1 MWKGEHIEDMGKY
14 DRNNIEVPL
23 GSRKKGRGRRLGPVE
38 KPKNLRKTLLRLWKY
53 FGSERKLL
61 VIILISVIIDSLVG
75 LIGPYLIGKAIDAM
89 SESYGKVNFHM
100 LWVIIILLLLT
111 YVVDAILTFFQGWIM
126 SGVAQRIIM
135 GLRKNLFGKLQKLP
149 LSFFDMN
156 THGEIMSRLTNDVE
170 NVSSTISQST
180 VQLMSGVI
188 TVLGSFVMMLILSPF
203 LTLVTLITVPMVF
216 LLTKSIAKKTN
227 PLFKNQQIE
236 LGKLNGHIEE
246 TISGFQVVKAF
257 NHGEKSVEDFNKIN
271 SSLCEVGLKAQIW
284 SGFLMPIMNVINNIG
299 FAAVAGVGGVLALKN
314 IITVGIIASFLSYS
328 RQFARPLNDI
338 ASIFNTL
345 QSAAAG
351 AERVF
356 EVLDEK
362 EELEDISH
370 AKEFEHVKG
379 RVSFENVS
387 FCYRKDVKVLKN
399 INFDIS
405 PGTKVALV
413 GATGAG
419 KTTIINLLTRFYD
432 VSDGKILIDGE
443 NIKNYKRD
451 SLRKCFGMVLQDTY
465 LFSGTILE
473 NIRYGKLDADFTEI
487 KQAVRFANAKTFIEK
502 LPQKYN
508 TLIHEGGNNLSQ
520 GERQLIAISRA
531 ILSNPAILVLDEAT
545 SNVDTLTELKI
556 EDAMNKLMKGRT
568 SFIIAHR
575 LGTIKNSDIIMVIDK
590 GEIVEKGSH
599 RDLIKKKSI
608 YYNMYHNQFYRK
620 EPL

>member
-1 MWKGEHIEDMGKY
+1 MGKY
-14 DRNNIEVPL
+14 DRNNITVPL
-23 GSRKKGRGRRLGPVE
+23 GARKRGRGRRLGPVE
-38 KPKNLRKTLLRLWKY
+38 KPKNLRKTILRLWKY

-61 VIILISVIIDSLVG
+61 VIILISVIIDSVVG
-75 LIGPYLIGKAIDAM
+75 LIGPYLIGRAIDAM
-89 SESYGKVNFHM
+89 SESYGKVNFNM
-100 LWVIIILLLLT
+100 LWIMIMLLLLT

-203 LTLVTLITVPMVF
+203 LTFVTLITVPMVF

-227 PLFKNQQIE
+227 PLFKDQQIE

-246 TISGFQVVKAF
+246 TISGIQVVKAF
-257 NHGEKSVEDFNKIN
+257 NHGEKCIEEFNKIN

-362 EELEDISH
+362 EELEDISD
-370 AKEFEHVKG
+370 AKVFEHVKG

-387 FCYRKDVKVLKN
+387 FCYRKDVKILKN
-399 INFDIS
+399 ISFDIS

-413 GATGAG
+413 GPTGAG
-419 KTTIINLLTRFYD
+419 KTTIVNLVTRFYD
-432 VSDGKILIDGE
+432 VSAGKILIDGE
-443 NIKNYKRD
+443 D
-451 SLRKCFGMVLQDTY
+451 
-465 LFSGTILE
+465 
-473 NIRYGKLDADFTEI
+473 IR
-487 KQAVRFANAKTFIEK
+487 N
-502 LPQKYN
+502 
-508 TLIHEGGNNLSQ
+508 
-520 GERQLIAISRA
+520 
-531 ILSNPAILVLDEAT
+531 
-545 SNVDTLTELKI
+545 
-556 EDAMNKLMKGRT
+556 
-568 SFIIAHR
+568 
-575 LGTIKNSDIIMVIDK
+575 
-590 GEIVEKGSH
+590 
-599 RDLIKKKSI
+599 
-608 YYNMYHNQFYRK
+608 
-620 EPL
+620 

>member
-1 MWKGEHIEDMGKY
+1 MGKY
-14 DRNNIEVPL
+14 DRNNITVPL
-23 GSRKKGRGRRLGPVE
+23 GARKRGRGRRLGPVE
-38 KPKNLRKTLLRLWKY
+38 KPKNLRKTILRLWKY

-61 VIILISVIIDSLVG
+61 VIILISVIIDSVVG
-75 LIGPYLIGKAIDAM
+75 LIGPYLIGRAIDAM
-89 SESYGKVNFHM
+89 SESYGKVNFNM
-100 LWVIIILLLLT
+100 LWIMIMLLLLT

-203 LTLVTLITVPMVF
+203 LTFVTLITVPMVF

-227 PLFKNQQIE
+227 PLFKDQQIE

-246 TISGFQVVKAF
+246 TISGIQVVKAF
-257 NHGEKSVEDFNKIN
+257 NHGEKCIEEFNKIN

-362 EELEDISH
+362 EELEDISD
-370 AKEFEHVKG
+370 AKVFEHVKG

-387 FCYRKDVKVLKN
+387 FCYRKDVKILKN
-399 INFDIS
+399 ISFDIS

-413 GATGAG
+413 GPTGAG
-419 KTTIINLLTRFYD
+419 KTTIVNLVTRFYD
-432 VSDGKILIDGE
+432 VSAGKILIDGE
-443 NIKNYKRD
+443 DIRNYKRD
-451 SLRKCFGMVLQDTY
+451 SLRKCFGIVLQDTY
-465 LFSGTILE
+465 LFAGTILE

-487 KQAVRFANAKTFIEK
+487 KQAVRFANAETFIEK

-575 LGTIKNSDIIMVIDK
+575 LSTIKNSDIIMVVDK

-599 RDLIKKKSI
+599 KDLIKKKSM
-608 YYNMYHNQFYRK
+608 YYNMYNNQFYRK

>member
-1 MWKGEHIEDMGKY
+1 MGKY
-14 DRNNIEVPL
+14 DRNNIAVPL
-23 GSRKKGRGRRLGPVE
+23 GSRKRGRGRRLGPAE
-38 KPKNLRKTLLRLWKY
+38 KPKNLRKTILRLWKY

-61 VIILISVIIDSLVG
+61 VIILISVIIDSAVG
-75 LIGPYLIGKAIDAM
+75 LMGPYLLGKAIDAM
-89 SESYGKVNFHM
+89 SESYGKVNFHI
-100 LWVIIILLLLT
+100 LWIMVMLLLLT

-126 SGVAQRIIM
+126 AGVAQRIIM

-203 LTLVTLITVPMVF
+203 LTFVTLITVPMVF

-257 NHGEKSVEDFNKIN
+257 NHGEKCVEEFNKIN

-314 IITVGIIASFLSYS
+314 IITVGVIASFLSYS

-362 EELEDISH
+362 EELKDISH
-370 AKEFEHVKG
+370 AKVFEHVKG
-379 RVSFENVS
+379 RVTFENVS
-387 FCYRKDVKVLKN
+387 FCYRKDVKILKN
-399 INFDIS
+399 INFDIN

-413 GATGAG
+413 GSTGAG
-419 KTTIINLLTRFYD
+419 KTTIVNLITRFYD

-443 NIKNYKRD
+443 DIRNYKRD
-451 SLRKCFGMVLQDTY
+451 SLRKCFGIVLQDTY
-465 LFSGTILE
+465 LFAGTILE

-487 KQAVRFANAKTFIEK
+487 KQAVRFANAETFIER

-531 ILSNPAILVLDEAT
+531 ILSNPAILILDEAT

-575 LGTIKNSDIIMVIDK
+575 LSTIKNSDIIMVVDK
-590 GEIVEKGSH
+590 GEIIEKGSH
-599 RDLIKKKSI
+599 RDLIKKKSM
-608 YYNMYHNQFYRK
+608 YYNMYYNQFYRK
-620 EPL
+620 E

>member
-1 MWKGEHIEDMGKY
+1 MGKY
-14 DRNNIEVPL
+14 DRNNISVPL
-23 GSRKKGRGRRLGPVE
+23 GSRKRGRGRRLGPVE

-100 LWVIIILLLLT
+100 LWVIIMLLLLT

-135 GLRKNLFGKLQKLP
+135 GLRKNLFGKLQNLP

-203 LTLVTLITVPMVF
+203 LTVVTLITVPMVF

-257 NHGEKSVEDFNKIN
+257 NHGEKSVEEFNKIN
-271 SSLCEVGLKAQIW
+271 YSLCEVGLKAQVW

-299 FAAVAGVGGVLALKN
+299 FAAVAGVGGILALKN

-370 AKEFEHVKG
+370 AKVFDHVKG
-379 RVSFENVS
+379 QVTFENVS
-387 FCYRKDVKVLKN
+387 FCYRKDVKILKN
-399 INFDIS
+399 ISFDIN

-413 GATGAG
+413 GPTGAG
-419 KTTIINLLTRFYD
+419 KTTIVNLVTRFYD

-443 NIKNYKRD
+443 DIRNYKRD
-451 SLRKCFGMVLQDTY
+451 SLRKCFGIVLQDTY
-465 LFSGTILE
+465 LFAGTILE

-487 KQAVRFANAKTFIEK
+487 KQAVKFANAEAFIER

-556 EDAMNKLMKGRT
+556 EDAMNKLMRGRT

-575 LGTIKNSDIIMVIDK
+575 LSTIKNSDVIMVIDN

-599 RDLIKKKSI
+599 RDLIKKKSM

>member
-1 MWKGEHIEDMGKY
+1 MGKY